1 MKGKSSCT
9 CLSPPDPGGSRAFP
23 EVHGHT
29 PAGDF
34 WLDLGQEFPRVAELW
49 SRLPRGVVGPPWG
62 DFERAAEEE
71 PEQHLGA
78 DLAAKRCWAGHPP
91 RLLPNQIFEGLFHP
105 ILL

>member
-34 WLDLGQEFPRVAELW
+34 WLDLGQEFPREWLNSGADCPEGW
-49 SRLPRGVVGPPWG
+49 WG
-62 DFERAAEEE
+62 LLGETLRAAEEE

-91 RLLPNQIFEGLFHP
+91 RLLPTQIFEGLFHP